1 MKNKLTIFNILS
13 IIFLCSIVLFFA
25 VRFVY
30 YKLDYKKD
38 MKYSKVLSERIIE
51 EDNNYELTAELIKI
65 NKLYYFYGK
74 SRNNYVNYKNLI
86 WRIVKIN
93 KDKSITLILDNSIN
107 NMPYESTMKWLNK
120 GNEEHTG
127 IFYDLLCNKKKN
139 NDDTVKY
146 NSLDNK
152 NNLYCDKLEDDR
164 IYLLDEEDYVIAGA
178 EDSYLNNKSDFW
190 LNNNKYVE
198 NDGIIETE
206 KENEYHTIRPVIIL
220 DSKTK
225 ISKGNGSIDDPYY
238 IKRDEVNSL
247 KDVNAFSYIKYNNTV
262 WKIIDVYEDKIK
274 IASTECIKDKNGKC
288 LSYIYSDDTNKATL
302 YNPDSLLYYLNS
314 TYYNGLENKNYLTDG
329 HYYVGKYENNDY
341 LTIFN
346 ETKTLTVGLL
356 TMADSYPYEIDNTF
370 ILTTNKNSDRNI
382 FISLDNKPFESLISE
397 EANIRPVLH
406 LKNNISIKSG
416 DGTYLSPYILGGIED
431 EEK

>member
-1 MKNKLTIFNILS
+1 MKNKQTIFNIIS

-51 EDNNYELTAELIKI
+51 EDSNYELTAELIKI

-93 KDKSITLILDNSIN
+93 KDKSLTLILDSSIN
-107 NMPYESTMKWLNK
+107 NMPYENTIKWLNK

-139 NDDTVKY
+139 DDNNVKY
-146 NSLDNK
+146 SSLNNK
-152 NNLYCDKLEDDR
+152 SNLYCDKLEDDR

-198 NDGIIETE
+198 NDGMIETE
-206 KENEYHTIRPVIIL
+206 DNNEYHNIRPVIIL
-220 DSKTK
+220 ESDTK

-238 IKRDEVNSL
+238 IKRDKVKSL
-247 KDVNAFSYIKYNNTV
+247 KDINAFSYIEYNDTI
-262 WKIIDVYEDKIK
+262 WKVIDIYNDKIK
-274 IASTECIKDKNGKC
+274 IASTECIKDKNNKC
-288 LSYIYSDDTNKATL
+288 ISYIYSDDTNKATL
-302 YNPDSLLYYLNS
+302 YNPDNLLYYLNT
-314 TYYNGLENKNYLTDG
+314 TYYNGLENKKYLTDG
-329 HYYVGKYENNDY
+329 EYYIGKYENNDY

-370 ILTTNKNSDRNI
+370 ILTTNKNSNVNI
-382 FISLDNKPFESLISE
+382 FISLDNRPFESLISE

-431 EEK
+431 EKK